1 MGPGRHAGLGSGL
14 VVSILVE
21 EVLLIQR
28 RAFLL
33 ASVALVAM
41 PGSLMAKPGIKG
53 GKGAAR
59 TVNLSGARAPIEVVE
74 DELGVP
80 HVRAASKHDA
90 FFGQGYLVARDRLF
104 QIDMDY
110 RGDMGRMA
118 EAFGLRRIAADRA
131 ARLFLYRG
139 DIDAELAALPAEV
152 LDCARGYVA
161 GVNAR
166 IDELAAD
173 PAGLPLEYG
182 ILGISPLRWDVR
194 DLVRGRGIGMG
205 DADDEVRR
213 AQLQA
218 RGLLDAEQL
227 MAPLRPA
234 WSFTVPKGLDVAAVS
249 EADLGVLDPA
259 NRPTGFDAVQEAR
272 FDPEQRRSDRF
283 ALGSNAWT
291 VAASR
296 SATGRPILANDP
308 HLGIGRTSPRH
319 ICHLSAPGLDVIG
332 AGAPGLPGIMQGH
345 TDRFAFGRTNFH
357 IDQTDLFILRTKKD
371 DPGRYW
377 HKGRWKAFE
386 TFEDEIVVKGAPPER
401 VTLRYAAGRPIVS
414 QDSAKDRA
422 VAFATVGMLPG
433 ANMQFAMIAIN
444 LATDWA
450 SLRQAFKLHV
460 SPTNFHYADIDGNTG
475 WQTIGFAPRRPKH
488 DGLFP
493 APGDGDFD
501 WTGILPVEDMPSV
514 YNPAEGWFASANQ
527 MNLPAGYPYRERIIS
542 FNWSD
547 PFRYDRVAEVLRR
560 QPKHRIEDSIAL
572 QHDVQSLPA
581 RALLKLLPANPSS
594 EAAPGRPLCSGAGP
608 RAEANS
614 DAALLFEMDD
624 HPSYQELDCRRPGGA
639 GGSEDLIPSVN
650 LSEMLRILAAPDKRL
665 GDDPAASRD
674 ALINGA
680 LAAGWKKAIE
690 IGGADPAKWQW
701 GDLHRVTIQHPLA
714 ANPAIAAAF
723 PKIEGGRSGGDGTTP
738 MARGFNARRGFNVS
752 HGASYLFV
760 ADVGAWD
767 NSRFLLLPGQS
778 ADPRSPRYRDFYP
791 KWLAGAMQPLWFS
804 KAAVDRHAVGRLVL
818 APAAD

>member
-1 MGPGRHAGLGSGL
+1 M
-14 VVSILVE
+14 
-21 EVLLIQR
+21 IQR

-41 PGSLMAKPGIKG
+41 PGGLLAKPGVKG
-53 GKGAAR
+53 GAR
-59 TVNLSGARAPIEVVE
+59 TVKLSGARAPVEVVE

-80 HVRAASKHDA
+80 HVRAASLHDA

-104 QIDMDY
+104 QIDMEHRRDT
-110 RGDMGRMA
+110 GRMA
-118 EAFGLRRIAADRA
+118 EAFGPRFVAADKA

-139 DIDAELAALPAEV
+139 DIDAELAALPPGV
-152 LDCARGYVA
+152 LECAQGYVA

-173 PAGLPLEYG
+173 PAQLPLEYG
-182 ILGISPLRWDVR
+182 ILGISPLRWEIA
-194 DLVRGRGIGMG
+194 DLVRNRGISMG

-218 RGLLDAEQL
+218 RGLLDADQL
-227 MAPLRPA
+227 MVPLRPA
-234 WSFTVPKGLDVAAVS
+234 WSFTVPKGLDVAAMS
-249 EADLGVLDPA
+249 DADLGILDPA
-259 NRPTGFDAVQEAR
+259 NRPMGFDPVQEASLDAEAR
-272 FDPEQRRSDRF
+272 WGDRF

-291 VAASR
+291 IAPSR

-308 HLGIGRTSPRH
+308 HLGIGRASPRH
-319 ICHLSAPGLDVIG
+319 MCHLTAPGLDVIG

-357 IDQTDLFILRTKKD
+357 IDQTDLFILRTKED

-377 HKGRWKAFE
+377 HKGQWKAFE
-386 TFEDEIVVKGAPPER
+386 TFEDEIAVKGAPSER

-414 QDSAKDRA
+414 QDAARDRA
-422 VAFATVGMLPG
+422 VAFATVSMMPG
-433 ANMQFAMIAIN
+433 ANQRFAIIAIN
-444 LATDWA
+444 LSKDWA

-460 SPTNFHYADIDGNTG
+460 SPTNLHYADIDGNTG
-475 WQTIGFAPRRPKH
+475 WQTIGFTPRRPKH

-501 WTGILPVEDMPSV
+501 WTGILPVEDMPHV
-514 YNPAEGWFASANQ
+514 YNPREGWFASANQ
-527 MNLPAGYPYRERIIS
+527 MNLPAAYPYRERIIS
-542 FNWSD
+542 FSWSD
-547 PFRYDRVAEVLRR
+547 PFRYNRIAEVLRA

-581 RALLKLLPANPSS
+581 QALLKLLPANPSA
-594 EAAPGRPLCSGAGP
+594 EAAPA
-608 RAEANS
+608 
-614 DAALLFEMDD
+614 AALLRRWDCGIEADSAAALLYEMVMPALSTDFYD
-624 HPSYQELDCRRPGGA
+624 RIMPAAAR
-639 GGSEDLIPSVN
+639 DLIPSVN
-650 LSEMLRILAAPDKRL
+650 LSEMLRILASPDKRL
-665 GDDPAASRD
+665 GDDPAAARD
-674 ALINGA
+674 AIVDRA
-680 LAAGWKKAIE
+680 LAAGWKKAVE
-690 IGGADPAKWQW
+690 LGGPDPARWKW
-701 GDLHRVTIQHPLA
+701 GDLHRVTITHSLSSH
-714 ANPAIAAAF
+714 PAIAAAF

-738 MARGFNARRGFNVS
+738 MARGFNPKRSFNVS

-791 KWLAGAMQPLWFS
+791 YWLAGAMQPLWFS
-804 KAAVDRHAVGRLVL
+804 KAAVDRHAVGRLML
-818 APAAD
+818 APTAG

>member
-1 MGPGRHAGLGSGL
+1 
-14 VVSILVE
+14 
-21 EVLLIQR
+21 LIQR

-41 PGSLMAKPGIKG
+41 PGSLLAQPKV
-53 GKGAAR
+53 KGAAQ
-59 TVNLSGARAPIEVVE
+59 TVRLSGARAPVEVVE

-80 HVRAASKHDA
+80 HVRAASLHDA

-104 QIDMDY
+104 QIDMEH
-110 RGDMGRMA
+110 RRDMGRMA
-118 EAFGLRRIAADRA
+118 EAFGPRFVAADKA

-139 DIDAELAALPAEV
+139 DIDAELAALPPGV
-152 LDCARGYVA
+152 LECAQGYVA

-166 IDELAAD
+166 IEELSAD
-173 PAGLPLEYG
+173 PAQLPLEYG
-182 ILGISPLRWDVR
+182 ILGISPLRWEIA
-194 DLVRGRGIGMG
+194 DLVRNRGISMG

-218 RGLLDAEQL
+218 RGLLDVDQL
-227 MAPLRPA
+227 MIPLRPA

-249 EADLGVLDPA
+249 DADLGILDPA
-259 NRPTGFDAVQEAR
+259 NRPMDFDPVQEASLDAEGR
-272 FDPEQRRSDRF
+272 WGDRF

-291 VAASR
+291 IAPSR

-308 HLGIGRTSPRH
+308 HLGIGRASPRH
-319 ICHLSAPGLDVIG
+319 MCHLTAPGLDVIG

-377 HKGRWKAFE
+377 HKGQWKAFE
-386 TFEDEIVVKGAPPER
+386 TFEDEIAVKGAPPER

-414 QDSAKDRA
+414 QDAARDRA
-422 VAFATVGMLPG
+422 VAFATVSMLPG
-433 ANMQFAMIAIN
+433 ANQRFAIIAIN
-444 LATDWA
+444 LSKDWA

-460 SPTNFHYADIDGNTG
+460 SPTNLHYADIDGNTG
-475 WQTIGFAPRRPKH
+475 WQTIGFTPRRPKH
-488 DGLFP
+488 DGLLP

-501 WTGILPVEDMPSV
+501 WTGILPVEDMPHV
-514 YNPAEGWFASANQ
+514 YNPREGWFASANQ
-527 MNLPAGYPYRERIIS
+527 MNLPVDYPYRERIIS
-542 FNWSD
+542 FSWSD
-547 PFRYDRVAEVLRR
+547 PFRYNRIAEVLRA

-581 RALLKLLPANPSS
+581 RALLKLLPANVSA
-594 EAAPGRPLCSGAGP
+594 EAAPA
-608 RAEANS
+608 
-614 DAALLFEMDD
+614 AALLRRWDCGIEADSAAALLYEMVMPALSTDFYD
-624 HPSYQELDCRRPGGA
+624 RIMPAAAR
-639 GGSEDLIPSVN
+639 DLIPSVN
-650 LSEMLRILAAPDKRL
+650 LSEMLRILASPDKRL
-665 GDDPAASRD
+665 GDTPAAARD
-674 ALINGA
+674 AIVDRA
-680 LAAGWKKAIE
+680 LAAGWKKAVE
-690 IGGADPAKWQW
+690 VGGPDPARWKW
-701 GDLHRVTIQHPLA
+701 GDLHRVTIAHSLSS
-714 ANPAIAAAF
+714 NPAIASAF
-723 PKIEGGRSGGDGTTP
+723 PKIDGGRSGGDGTTP
-738 MARGFNARRGFNVS
+738 MARGFNPRRGFNVT

-791 KWLAGAMQPLWFS
+791 YWLAGAMQPLWFS
-804 KAAVDRHAVGRLVL
+804 KTAVDRHAEGRLIL
-818 APAAD
+818 TPA

>member
-1 MGPGRHAGLGSGL
+1 M
-14 VVSILVE
+14 
-21 EVLLIQR
+21 IQR

-41 PGSLMAKPGIKG
+41 PGSLLAKPRGRGTGSKAHTIRLTG
-53 GKGAAR
+53 
-59 TVNLSGARAPIEVVE
+59 SRAPVEIIE

-80 HVRAASKHDA
+80 HVRAGSFHDA

-110 RGDMGRMA
+110 RRELGRMA
-118 EAFGLRRIAADRA
+118 EAFGPRFVAADRA
-131 ARLFLYRG
+131 ARLFHYRG
-139 DIDAELAALPAEV
+139 DIDAELAALPPDV

-173 PAGLPLEYG
+173 PAQLPFEYG
-182 ILGISPLRWDVR
+182 ILGIAPLRWDVR
-194 DLVRGRGIGMG
+194 DLVRNRGIGMG

-218 RGLLDAEQL
+218 RGLLDADLL

-234 WSFTVPKGLDVAAVS
+234 WSFTVPEGLDCAAVT
-249 EADLGVLDPA
+249 EEDLGILDPSA
-259 NRPTGFDAVQEAR
+259 RPVPFDAIQEAWL
-272 FDPEQRRSDRF
+272 DLDQRRADRF

-291 VAASR
+291 IAPSR

-308 HLGIGRTSPRH
+308 HLGIGGASPRH
-319 ICHLSAPGLDVIG
+319 MAHLSAPGLDVIG

-357 IDQTDLFILRTKKD
+357 IDQTDLFILHTKEGD
-371 DPGRYW
+371 SGRYW
-377 HKGRWKAFE
+377 HKGEWKAFE
-386 TFEDEIVVKGAPPER
+386 SFEDEIAVKGAPSEK

-414 QDSAKDRA
+414 EDVARHRA
-422 VAFATVGMLPG
+422 VAFATVSMLPG
-433 ANMQFAMIAIN
+433 ANMRFAIIAIN
-444 LATDWA
+444 LAKDWA

-475 WQTIGFAPRRPKH
+475 WQTIGFTPRRPKH

-501 WTGILPVEDMPSV
+501 WTGILPVEDMPHV
-514 YNPAEGWFASANQ
+514 FNPREGWFASANQ

-542 FNWSD
+542 FSWSD
-547 PFRYDRVAEVLRR
+547 PFRYDRIAEVLRA

-572 QHDVQSLPA
+572 QHDVRSLPA
-581 RALLKLLPANPSS
+581 RALLKLLPASLS
-594 EAAPGRPLCSGAGP
+594 AEAGP
-608 RAEANS
+608 A
-614 DAALLFEMDD
+614 AALLRRWDCGIEADSAAALLYEMVMPALSADFRD
-624 HPSYQELDCRRPGGA
+624 RIVPTAAQ
-639 GGSEDLIPSVN
+639 DLIPSVN
-650 LSEMLRILAAPDKRL
+650 LAEMLRILAAPDRRL
-665 GDDPAASRD
+665 GDDPAAARD
-674 ALINGA
+674 AMIDRA
-680 LAAGWKKAIE
+680 LAAGWTKAVE
-690 IGGADPAKWQW
+690 LGGPDPANWRW
-701 GDLHRVTIQHPLA
+701 GDLHRVTIAHPLSSI
-714 ANPAIAAAF
+714 PAIAAAF
-723 PKIEGGRSGGDGTTP
+723 PPIEGGRSGGDGTTP
-738 MARGFNARRGFNVS
+738 MARGFNAKRGFRVS
-752 HGASYLFV
+752 HGASYLLV

-791 KWLAGAMQPLWFS
+791 LWIAGAMQPLWFS
-804 KAAVDRHAVGRLVL
+804 KTAVDRHAAERLIL
-818 APAAD
+818 APAAN

>member
-1 MGPGRHAGLGSGL
+1 M
-14 VVSILVE
+14 
-21 EVLLIQR
+21 IQR

-33 ASVALVAM
+33 ASVALVTL
-41 PGSLMAKPGIKG
+41 PGSLMAKSGDKS
-53 GKGAAR
+53 GKGLAR
-59 TVNLSGARAPIEVVE
+59 TISLSGARAPIEIVE

-80 HVRAASKHDA
+80 HVRAASRHDA

-104 QIDMDY
+104 QLDIDH
-110 RGDMGRMA
+110 RRDMGRMA
-118 EAFGLRRIAADRA
+118 EAFGPRFVAADRA

-139 DIDAELAALPAEV
+139 DIDAELAALPPDV
-152 LDCARGYVA
+152 LECARGYVA

-173 PAGLPLEYG
+173 PAQMPLEYG
-182 ILGISPLRWDVR
+182 IFGISPLRWDMR
-194 DLVRGRGIGMG
+194 DLVRRRGVGMG

-218 RGLLDAEQL
+218 RGLLEVDQL

-234 WSFTVPKGLDVAAVS
+234 WSFTIPEGLDPAAVTD
-249 EADLGVLDPA
+249 ADLGILDPA
-259 NRPTGFDAVQEAR
+259 NRPVPFDAIHEVPL
-272 FDPEQRRSDRF
+272 DPGQPEGDRF

-291 VAASR
+291 IAPSR

-308 HLGIGRTSPRH
+308 HLGIGGISPRH
-319 ICHLSAPGLDVIG
+319 MIHLSAPGLDVIG

-371 DPGRYW
+371 DPSRYW
-377 HKGRWKAFE
+377 HKGAWMPFE
-386 TFEDEIVVKGAPPER
+386 TFEDEIVVKGAPSER
-401 VTLRYAAGRPIVS
+401 VTLRYSAGRPIVS
-414 QDSAKDRA
+414 QDAARHRA
-422 VAFATVGMLPG
+422 VALATVSMLPG
-433 ANMQFAMIAIN
+433 ANMRFAIIAIN

-460 SPTNFHYADIDGNTG
+460 SPTNLHYADVDGNTG
-475 WQTIGFAPRRPKH
+475 WQTIGFTPVRPKH
-488 DGLFP
+488 DGLLP
-493 APGDGDFD
+493 APGDGDYD
-501 WTGILPVEDMPSV
+501 WTGLLPVEDMPHV
-514 YNPAEGWFASANQ
+514 YNPREGWFASANQ
-527 MNLPAGYPYRERIIS
+527 MNLPTGYPYRERIIS

-547 PFRYDRVAEVLRR
+547 PFRYDRIAEVLRA

-581 RALLKLLPANPSS
+581 RALVKLLPANLSAQ
-594 EAAPGRPLCSGAGP
+594 AAPAAALLRRWDCGI
-608 RAEANS
+608 EADS
-614 DAALLFEMDD
+614 AAALLFEMVMVALSADFRD
-624 HPSYQELDCRRPGGA
+624 RVVPAAAR
-639 GGSEDLIPSVN
+639 DLIPSVN
-650 LSEMLRILAAPDKRL
+650 LSEMLRILARPDTRL
-665 GDDPAASRD
+665 GDDPAAARD
-674 ALINGA
+674 ALIDSA
-680 LAAGWKKAIE
+680 LAVGWAKAVE
-690 IGGADPAKWQW
+690 LGGADPAKWQW
-701 GDLHRVTIQHPLA
+701 GDLHRVTIQHPLST
-714 ANPAIAAAF
+714 NPAIAAAF

-738 MARGFNARRGFNVS
+738 MARGFNSKRGFNVS

-791 KWLAGAMQPLWFS
+791 KWLAGTMQPLWFS
-804 KAAVDRHAVGRLVL
+804 KAAVDRHAAERMIL
-818 APAAD
+818 APSAG

>member
-1 MGPGRHAGLGSGL
+1 M
-14 VVSILVE
+14 
-21 EVLLIQR
+21 IQR

-33 ASVALVAM
+33 ASAALVAM
-41 PGSLMAKPGIKG
+41 PGSLWAKPRVKG
-53 GKGAAR
+53 GTR
-59 TVNLSGARAPIEVVE
+59 TVKLSGARAAVEIIE

-104 QIDMDY
+104 QIDME
-110 RGDMGRMA
+110 RRREMGRMA
-118 EAFGLRRIAADRA
+118 EAFGPRFIAADRA
-131 ARLFLYRG
+131 ARLFMYRG
-139 DIDAELAALPAEV
+139 DIEAELAALPPEV

-173 PAGLPLEYG
+173 PSGLPLEYG

-234 WSFTVPKGLDVAAVS
+234 WSFTMPDGLDVAAVS
-249 EADLGVLDPA
+249 EADLGVLDSA
-259 NRPTGFDAVQEAR
+259 ARPVPFDAIQEASLDR
-272 FDPEQRRSDRF
+272 ELRRADRF

-291 VAASR
+291 ISPSR

-308 HLGIGRTSPRH
+308 HLGIGGASPRH
-319 ICHLSAPGLDVIG
+319 MCHLSAPGLDVIG
-332 AGAPGLPGIMQGH
+332 AGSPGLPGIMQGH

-357 IDQTDLFILRTKKD
+357 IDQTDLFILRTKGD

-377 HKGRWKAFE
+377 HKGEWKAFE
-386 TFEDEIVVKGAPPER
+386 TFEDEIIVKGAPSER

-414 QDSAKDRA
+414 QDATRQRA
-422 VAFATVGMLPG
+422 VAFATVSMLPG
-433 ANMQFAMIAIN
+433 ANMRFAIIAIN
-444 LATDWA
+444 LASDWA

-460 SPTNFHYADIDGNTG
+460 SPTNLHYADIDGNTG
-475 WQTIGFAPRRPKH
+475 WQTIGFTPRRPKH
-488 DGLFP
+488 DGLLP

-501 WTGILPVEDMPSV
+501 WTGLLPVEDMPHV
-514 YNPAEGWFASANQ
+514 YNPPEGWFASANQ

-542 FNWSD
+542 FTWSD
-547 PFRYDRVAEVLRR
+547 PYRYDRCAEVLRS
-560 QPKHRIEDSIAL
+560 QPKHRIADSVAL

-581 RALLKLLPANPSS
+581 RALLKLLPANLSA
-594 EAAPGRPLCSGAGP
+594 EAAPAAAMLRRWNCGI
-608 RAEANS
+608 EADS
-614 DAALLFEMDD
+614 AAALLFEMVMVALSADFRD
-624 HPSYQELDCRRPGGA
+624 RVVPA
-639 GGSEDLIPSVN
+639 AAKDLIPTVN
-650 LSEMLRILAAPDKRL
+650 LSEMLRILGAPDKRL
-665 GDDPAASRD
+665 GNDPVTARD
-674 ALINGA
+674 ALIDRA
-680 LAAGWKKAIE
+680 LVAGWTKAVE
-690 IGGADPAKWQW
+690 LGGADPAKWQW
-701 GDLHRVTIQHPLA
+701 GDLHRVTIAHPLA
-714 ANPAIAAAF
+714 SAIPAIAAAF

-738 MARGFNARRGFNVS
+738 MARGFNSRRGFNVS

-778 ADPRSPRYRDFYP
+778 ADPRSPHYRDFYP
-791 KWLAGAMQPLWFS
+791 KWLAGDMQPLWFS
-804 KAAVDRHAVGRLVL
+804 KAAVDRHAVERTML
-818 APAAD
+818 APAKG